1 MWYPPPYVFGLA
13 IWNFKELTLQI
24 SQFSQLVS
32 GLFLLLF
39 DIDNFL
45 GSISI
50 NQNLQFTFFNMET
63 LSQNPFSSSNSS
75 FLFWQNPLNL
85 LKGKPPL
92 VLVFFSFVYLPVSL
106 SNQLGIQFIYSVYLL
121 GLVLLYYHFVF
132 ILKI

>member
-1 MWYPPPYVFGLA
+1 MWYPPPYYVSGLV
-13 IWNFKELTLQI
+13 IWNFKELTLQK

-63 LSQNPFSSSNSS
+63 LSQNPFSSSYFS

-85 LKGKPPL
+85 SKGKPPL
-92 VLVFFSFVYLPVSL
+92 VLVFFSFVYLRVSL
-106 SNQLGIQFIYSVYLL
+106 SGQVGIQDWFC
-121 GLVLLYYHFVF
+121 F
-132 ILKI
+132 ILL